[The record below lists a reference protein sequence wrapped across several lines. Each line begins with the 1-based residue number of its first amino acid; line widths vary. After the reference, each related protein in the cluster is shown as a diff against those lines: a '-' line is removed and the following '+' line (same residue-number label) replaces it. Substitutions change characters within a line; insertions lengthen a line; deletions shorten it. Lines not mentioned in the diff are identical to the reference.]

1 MVLGIVSPHIC
12 SLRIGE
18 RSLSTVFARATSAI
32 RCRTAGS
39 WRNVRLD
46 LIREVRTR
54 GKGMPAIALSGYG
67 QLQDVERSREAGFQL
82 DLVKPVEP
90 SRLPEG
96 IQTVSRN
103 DTRT

>member
-1 MVLGIVSPHIC
+1 
-12 SLRIGE
+12 
-18 RSLSTVFARATSAI
+18 
-32 RCRTAGS
+32 
-39 WRNVRLD
+39 
-46 LIREVRTR
+46 
-54 GKGMPAIALSGYG
+54 MPAIALSGYG